1 MGVETVLLASAVIGA
16 GGGGLFSAVESNK
29 AARKQAGIYREQA
42 DAAEEA
48 GRFQEAQA
56 IRDFDTLLG
65 EQKLSFAA
73 SGRSLEGSPLLILD
87 QTIKDKET
95 EVNNIRQNTA
105 REASQ
110 LRSAARES
118 KRAGRN
124 ALYAGIIGAASSGAK
139 SYASYKGSG
148 NPQSKEL
155 LGSGSGSATS
165 STGGKS

>member
-1 MGVETVLLASAVIGA
+1 MGVETVLIASAVVGA
-16 GGGGLFSAVESNK
+16 GGGIFSGIEANK
-29 AARKQAGIYREQA
+29 AARKQAGIYTEQA
-42 DAAEEA
+42 SAAEEA
-48 GRFQEAQA
+48 GRFEEAQA

-95 EVNNIRQNTA
+95 EVANIRRNTA

-110 LRSAARES
+110 FRSAAKES

-124 ALYAGIIGAASSGAK
+124 ALYSSIIGGVSGGAK
-139 SYASYKGSG
+139 SYASYK
-148 NPQSKEL
+148 
-155 LGSGSGSATS
+155 SA
-165 STGGKS
+165 GGGA